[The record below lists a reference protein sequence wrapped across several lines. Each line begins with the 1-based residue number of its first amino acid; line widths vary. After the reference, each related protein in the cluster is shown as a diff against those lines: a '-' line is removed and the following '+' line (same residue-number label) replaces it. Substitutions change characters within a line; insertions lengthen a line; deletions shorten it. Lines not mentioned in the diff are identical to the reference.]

1 MAAARFG
8 LFSVL
13 LTLLWWMPYA
23 EANTADGYHLEQ
35 TVVDAAF
42 AAERSLSID
51 EPDQVTGPSLSNHF
65 TLFTYYSVPEHQCS
79 PCILFETPQQ
89 ARAPPQ
95 RLCI

>member
-8 LFSVL
+8 LFLVL
-13 LTLLWWMPYA
+13 LALLWWMPYA
-23 EANTADGYHLEQ
+23 EANTADGYQLEQ
-35 TVVDAAF
+35 SVVDAAF

-51 EPDQVTGPSLSNHF
+51 EPDQVTGPSLSNRF
-65 TLFTYYSVPEHQCS
+65 TLFTNYSVPEQQCCR
-79 PCILFETPQQ
+79 CILFNTQQQ